1 VTFKQTPEAKS
12 ASKSK
17 EVSASHALNEGH
29 ERNPHDY
36 GKVEDLQ
43 TLLKETQKNEKLWDK
58 VNGDMD
64 GTLAVNPMEPPKNYL
79 FSLAQ
84 KETDPRY
91 YKNVPAVWLQRIPY
105 AGRKNPKSEDIRGV
119 FNYSD

>member
-1 VTFKQTPEAKS
+1 VTFKQASESKS
-12 ASKSK
+12 ASKPK
-17 EVSASHALNEGH
+17 EVSASQPRNEEN
-29 ERNPHDY
+29 ERNPPDY

-43 TLLKETQKNEKLWDK
+43 TLLKETQKNEKLWNK
-58 VNGDMD
+58 VNGDME

-105 AGRKNPKSEDIRGV
+105 AGRKNAKSEDIKDV